1 MDADGH
7 RFSAPSSGLVS
18 ACVGSLSGDR
28 DPARRRGFL
37 SGPNLCVFASICGC
51 NELLRLEAALLAVCF
66 VASSAPPAHAQLQV
80 LANTEPQR
88 IFAGPGTEISVRFHN
103 PGSRPEAADLRTRLY
118 QAGSAIAAPWDETP
132 WKELTVLPGQT
143 VLESAVLT
151 FPRVKAET
159 PFLVQWR
166 DGAGR
171 VIGVTEV
178 LVYPPDLLKDLGPL
192 AGDEA
197 IGVFDP
203 QNRLKPLLKAT
214 AVVYQD
220 LEDTGLKAYSGKL
233 VIVGPFQSRAQIQE
247 GLSRHAKALALKGA
261 GVVWIQPPPEKH
273 QCLRPSFYSVLEG
286 KGAGVVAQAGLVA
299 NLTDNPEAHLNLI
312 QLARLALH
320 PEPPRLPHQTPS
332 P

>member
-1 MDADGH
+1 
-7 RFSAPSSGLVS
+7 
-18 ACVGSLSGDR
+18 
-28 DPARRRGFL
+28 
-37 SGPNLCVFASICGC
+37 
-51 NELLRLEAALLAVCF
+51 
-66 VASSAPPAHAQLQV
+66 
-80 LANTEPQR
+80 
-88 IFAGPGTEISVRFHN
+88 
-103 PGSRPEAADLRTRLY
+103 
-118 QAGSAIAAPWDETP
+118 
-132 WKELTVLPGQT
+132 

-247 GLSRHAKALALKGA
+247 GLSSHAKALALKGA

-286 KGAGVVAQAGLVA
+286 KGAVVVAQAGLVA